1 MKKKFRSKWFRV
13 AVEGATTDGR
23 QIERQW
29 LVDAAETYNPKT
41 YGARVWLEHFRSL
54 LADSPFKAYG
64 DVLALRTEEVDV
76 AGVKKLALFAQI
88 EPTDELVAM
97 VNKAKQ
103 KIYTSIE
110 ISPKFADSGRAYL
123 SGLAVTD
130 TPASLGTEML
140 AFSAQ
145 NPDASPL
152 KARKQHADNLFTAAE
167 EAAIEFDEV
176 EDKPS
181 VGAALFAKVQE
192 LLKGKQD
199 KDDSEFSA
207 IGKAVEAIA
216 EHVKQQSEQFAA
228 DLAAASQQAQQ
239 FSAELR
245 TQLQQAK
252 DELSELKAKLGNT
265 EDHHQKKRPPVTGG
279 GERIET
285 DC

>member
-23 QIERQW
+23 QIERSW
-29 LVDAAETYNPKT
+29 LVDAAETYNPNT

-64 DVLALRTEEVDV
+64 DVVALKTEEVDV
-76 AGVKKLALFAQI
+76 AGAKKLALFAQI
-88 EPTDELVAM
+88 EPTAELVEM

-103 KIYTSIE
+103 KIFTSIE
-110 ISPKFADSGRAYL
+110 ITPKFADSGRAYL

-167 EAAIEFDEV
+167 EAALEFEEV
-176 EDKPS
+176 EDKPG
-181 VGAALFAKVQE
+181 VGAALFARVQE
-192 LLKGKQD
+192 LLKGKQA
-199 KDDSEFSA
+199 KDDGEFSQ
-207 IGKAVEAIA
+207 IGQAVEAIA
-216 EHVKQQSEQFAA
+216 DHVR
-228 DLAAASQQAQQ
+228 QQAEAFATEQRTT
-239 FSAELR
+239 AELR
-245 TQLQQAK
+245 TQLQQVSSDLAA
-252 DELSELKAKLGNT
+252 LKALLGNT
-265 EDHHQKKRPPVTGG
+265 QDHSQQQRPPATGG
-279 GERIET
+279 NGRIET